1 MGQVGDIPITFA
13 GVELPDG
20 LLTIELQ
27 ADGPRVEALGQA
39 WHDAVDAEARRVRAG
54 GDGVPPQI
62 PQAPG
67 NDVLRSVEPV
77 VILAGE
83 RLEFPMDN
91 LLTVSGF
98 DSPWRAWW
106 RFVLLTAP
114 SPDALLVVEVPRLNR
129 IGDNPVYA
137 GPLGGALT
145 KR

>member
-39 WHDAVDAEARRVRAG
+39 WHDAVDAEARRVRAR

-83 RLEFPMDN
+83 RLEIRLAVAGVVAVRPADCA
-91 LLTVSGF
+91 VAGC
-98 DSPWRAWW
+98 SPRVA
-106 RFVLLTAP
+106 A
-114 SPDALLVVEVPRLNR
+114 ARLSR
-129 IGDNPVYA
+129 IGDNPVYS
-137 GPLGGALT
+137 GPLEGALT
-145 KR
+145 ER